1 MSYLQGAEF
10 IYEQSAFPEVEY
22 IFKHALTQEVAYGSL
37 LIERRK
43 VLHERA
49 AQAIEALFHSQLED
63 HYGDLAHH
71 YGRSGNIQKAVDY
84 LRRAGQQ
91 AVQRSANTEAVT
103 HFTAALE
110 FLKPLA
116 ETPERTQQELTLQ
129 VALATPLAAT
139 KGPAAPEVGAVYT
152 RALELCR
159 QIGETPQLFLTL
171 WGARRF
177 YLFRAELQTARELAE
192 RLIPLAQ
199 HAQDSALLPVA
210 HFGLGSVLSSLGEL
224 VSARAHCEQGLALS
238 DPGQRRSTIARVGV
252 DLAVGSLLYLANI
265 LWLLGYPDQA
275 LKRSREALTLA
286 QEIDHPLSTIAVW
299 VLNTDLHQFLH
310 EAQAVQQQAEALIT
324 LCNEQGFSSLLAAA
338 IVRRGWAL
346 AEQGQGKEGI
356 VQIRQGLAAYRAT
369 GAELWRSRHL
379 ALLAEAYGKAGQAE
393 EGLTALAEALD
404 AVDRTG
410 ERMYE
415 AELYRL
421 KSELSLKSRQ
431 VRSRARS

>member
-1 MSYLQGAEF
+1 
-10 IYEQSAFPEVEY
+10 
-22 IFKHALTQEVAYGSL
+22 
-37 LIERRK
+37 
-43 VLHERA
+43 
-49 AQAIEALFHSQLED
+49 
-63 HYGDLAHH
+63 
-71 YGRSGNIQKAVDY
+71 
-84 LRRAGQQ
+84 
-91 AVQRSANTEAVT
+91 
-103 HFTAALE
+103 
-110 FLKPLA
+110 
-116 ETPERTQQELTLQ
+116 
-129 VALATPLAAT
+129 
-139 KGPAAPEVGAVYT
+139 
-152 RALELCR
+152 
-159 QIGETPQLFLTL
+159 
-171 WGARRF
+171 
-177 YLFRAELQTARELAE
+177 
-192 RLIPLAQ
+192 
-199 HAQDSALLPVA
+199 
-210 HFGLGSVLSSLGEL
+210 
-224 VSARAHCEQGLALS
+224 
-238 DPGQRRSTIARVGV
+238 V

-421 KSELSLKSRQ
+421 KGELSLKSRQ
-431 VRSRARS
+431 VKDKSKTSQGKSEVEQEAEECFWKAVEIAQKQQAKSLELRAVMSLARLWQQQNKKDEARQMLAEIYGWFTEGFDTKDLQEAKALLEELG